1 MDNNGSAN
9 KVRANS
15 SRILIWQAIHKLIV
29 DELALYGQ
37 STNTQFQSREYRLVK
52 RKEMNINKLCIRDR
66 RYG

>member
-9 KVRANS
+9 KARANS

-37 STNTQFQSREYRLVK
+37 STNT
-52 RKEMNINKLCIRDR
+52 
-66 RYG
+66 